1 MKKILL
7 IAGHGNG
14 DPGAVGC
21 GYKEADLTRE
31 MVKLIKPKLKNY
43 ADVDVF
49 DTNKNMYKYLNAG
62 NTFDFTKYKYVFEI
76 HFNACVKDYKGNG
89 FTTGTEICVHTKE
102 KGTSVEEYILSNI
115 SALGFKNRGIKPRDD
130 LKVMNT
136 CKGKQGVSHAL
147 LETCFI
153 DDADDMKIYES
164 KKDKIADAIAKGII
178 KGFGL
183 TKEKSEMSLKDA
195 KNVLKNKVGLAD
207 ETITFLEC
215 YKYGE
220 DLIKKIAEAVE
231 K

>member
-43 ADVDVF
+43 ASVTIA
-49 DTNKNMYKYLNAG
+49 DTSKNWRKHIKEGNK
-62 NTFDFTKYKYVFEI
+62 FDFNPYEYALEV
-76 HFNACVKDYKGNG
+76 HFNACVNDAKGNG
-89 FTTGTEICVHTKE
+89 KTTGTEIYVTTLE
-102 KGTSVEEYILSNI
+102 KGTSVEESIVNNI
-115 SALGFKNRGIKPRDD
+115 SALGLNNRGVKRKNWDLIHHIK
-130 LKVMNT
+130 
-136 CKGKQGVSHAL
+136 KQGVSSAL
-147 LETCFI
+147 LEVCFI

-220 DLIKKIAEAVE
+220 DLIKKIVEAVE